1 MPKIIDDLR
10 ETFILEARKMLQQD
24 GGRALTIRNVAATCH
39 VAVGTVYNY
48 FRSKD
53 ELMAHVML
61 EDWQRTMADM
71 RAAAAS
77 APDVMQG
84 LRRVYDE
91 LYAFQTL
98 YQEAWRHYA
107 SSNDAWSS
115 ISQRHELLIG
125 QLVEVL
131 MPMLGRF
138 GVEWTAYLPTFL
150 AETLLAA
157 ATRGEGGFDRITPIL
172 QRLTEA

>member
-10 ETFILEARKMLQQD
+10 ETFILEARRMLQED
-24 GGRALTIRNVAATCH
+24 GGRALTIRNVARTCH

-53 ELMAHVML
+53 ELMACVML
-61 EDWQRTMADM
+61 EDWQRAIGQMQ
-71 RAAAAS
+71 AAS
-77 APDVMQG
+77 AAAPDVMTG
-84 LRRVYDE
+84 LKAVYDA
-91 LYAFQTL
+91 LDAFQRL
-98 YQEAWRHYA
+98 YREAWQFYA
-107 SSNDAWSS
+107 ASGHAAANT
-115 ISQRHELLIG
+115 SQRHGLLIG
-125 QLVEVL
+125 QLVAVL
-131 MPMLGRF
+131 SPLLTRLG
-138 GVEWTAYLPTFL
+138 VTWTDCLPAFL